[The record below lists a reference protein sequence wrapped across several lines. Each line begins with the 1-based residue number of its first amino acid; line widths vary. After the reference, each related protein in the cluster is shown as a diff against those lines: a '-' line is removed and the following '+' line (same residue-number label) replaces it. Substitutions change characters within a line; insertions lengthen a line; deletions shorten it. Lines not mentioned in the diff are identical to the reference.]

1 MKLAELLK
9 INDTKQTSILAALSL
24 GRVRQ
29 RQAVRGLAP
38 GMAPARV
45 RTTRADL
52 RAAKY
57 HRGENSAYGHIYSGT
72 VDPAVVAKRRAKNR
86 VARRSRAVNR
96 KQG

>member
-9 INDTKQTSILAALSL
+9 INDQKQSSILAALSL

-29 RQAVRGLAP
+29 RKAVNGYTPAP
-38 GMAPARV
+38 SRTAPN
-45 RTTRADL
+45 RADL

-57 HRGENSAYGHIYSGT
+57 GHGENSLYGHIYSGT

>member
-1 MKLAELLK
+1 MKLAELRKLTDEK
-9 INDTKQTSILAALSL
+9 KTGIMAALSL
-24 GRVRQ
+24 ARVRG

-57 HRGENSAYGHIYSGT
+57 AKGENSAYGHIYSQS
-72 VDPAVVAKRRAKNR
+72 VDPVEVMRRRAKNK
-86 VARRSRAVNR
+86 VARHSRAINR
-96 KQG
+96 KRG

>member
-9 INDTKQTSILAALSL
+9 INDAKQTGILAALSL

-29 RQAVRGLAP
+29 RKAVNGYTPASSYTAP
-38 GMAPARV
+38 N
-45 RTTRADL
+45 RADL